1 MAQASLMLLFP
12 ALLVFILC
20 TSAIAAPV
28 AAPVKL
34 DSIAF
39 TTSINEAI
47 SNIHPGTN
55 HADYLH
61 KSRRQ
66 RMSGYWRVRIKRTV
80 KLVYVGPLG
89 NVVVILP
96 QSGEIPLSD
105 MFEPTQQW
113 SRVLTPDDYQDILK
127 TGRTPDPM
135 INVKKEYEADL
146 MMFWYCTKEEPELV
160 IGITTV
166 KGHNTPE
173 AELVLVF
180 CRVYYICHRI
190 QDIPIERIL
199 GLTHSAAK

>member
-1 MAQASLMLLFP
+1 MLLFR

-80 KLVYVGPLG
+80 SENLFHLVCLSYTL
-89 NVVVILP
+89 I
-96 QSGEIPLSD
+96 GE
-105 MFEPTQQW
+105 
-113 SRVLTPDDYQDILK
+113 
-127 TGRTPDPM
+127 TGVRW
-135 INVKKEYEADL
+135 AS
-146 MMFWYCTKEEPELV
+146 W
-160 IGITTV
+160 
-166 KGHNTPE
+166 
-173 AELVLVF
+173 
-180 CRVYYICHRI
+180 
-190 QDIPIERIL
+190 
-199 GLTHSAAK
+199 